1 MHKRIL
7 GIIGAGH
14 VGSHIAYA
22 AGMLDA
28 ADIVKICDIN
38 EIAAASQVQDLNDAV
53 KFMPGKVHYESA
65 GYPELGDCGIIIN
78 TAGKT
83 SMSAEN
89 RDNEL
94 IFTARLIISC
104 MKKVQAS
111 GFSGVFINVAN
122 PCDVITQVI
131 SESGILP
138 EGHVFGTGTSL
149 DSARLTD
156 YLSQLTGLDH
166 VANPCDVITQVIS
179 ESGILPE
186 GHVFGTGT
194 SLDSARLTDYLSQL
208 TGLDHNSFDGLV
220 MGEHGDSQM
229 IPWSHI
235 DFMGQPFEKA
245 AREFGIH
252 IDREQARKHILDTA
266 RRIYKGKGCTE
277 FGIGAVAA
285 SIARAVFADD
295 KKIFM
300 LSAPLHGEYGH
311 TGICA
316 GVPAVVGQ
324 NGIEKVLEYDL
335 TEEEREQFN
344 QSCEKIR
351 QGVCRAHELM
361 KE

>member
-104 MKKVQAS
+104 MEKVQAS

-138 EGHVFGTGTSL
+138 EGHV
-149 DSARLTD
+149 
-156 YLSQLTGLDH
+156 
-166 VANPCDVITQVIS
+166 V
-179 ESGILPE
+179 
-186 GHVFGTGT
+186 GTGT

>member
-65 GYPELGDCGIIIN
+65 GYPELGDCGIILN

-111 GFSGVFINVAN
+111 GFSGVFIN
-122 PCDVITQVI
+122 
-131 SESGILP
+131 
-138 EGHVFGTGTSL
+138 
-149 DSARLTD
+149 
-156 YLSQLTGLDH
+156 

>member
-65 GYPELGDCGIIIN
+65 GYPELGDCGTIIN

-104 MKKVQAS
+104 MEKVQAS

-156 YLSQLTGLDH
+156 YLSQLT
-166 VANPCDVITQVIS
+166 
-179 ESGILPE
+179 
-186 GHVFGTGT
+186 
-194 SLDSARLTDYLSQL
+194 R
-208 TGLDHNSFDGLV
+208 LDHNSFDGLV

>member
-94 IFTARLIISC
+94 IFTARLIISG
-104 MKKVQAS
+104 MEKVQAS
-111 GFSGVFINVAN
+111 GFSGVFIN
-122 PCDVITQVI
+122 
-131 SESGILP
+131 
-138 EGHVFGTGTSL
+138 
-149 DSARLTD
+149 
-156 YLSQLTGLDH
+156 

>member
-104 MKKVQAS
+104 MGKVQAS
-111 GFSGVFINVAN
+111 GFSGVFIN
-122 PCDVITQVI
+122 
-131 SESGILP
+131 
-138 EGHVFGTGTSL
+138 
-149 DSARLTD
+149 
-156 YLSQLTGLDH
+156 

>member
-104 MKKVQAS
+104 MEKVQAS
-111 GFSGVFINVAN
+111 GFSGVFIN
-122 PCDVITQVI
+122 
-131 SESGILP
+131 
-138 EGHVFGTGTSL
+138 
-149 DSARLTD
+149 
-156 YLSQLTGLDH
+156 

-245 AREFGIH
+245 AREFGIY

>member
-104 MKKVQAS
+104 METVQAS

-156 YLSQLTGLDH
+156 YLSQ
-166 VANPCDVITQVIS
+166 
-179 ESGILPE
+179 
-186 GHVFGTGT
+186 F
-194 SLDSARLTDYLSQL
+194 

>member
-104 MKKVQAS
+104 MEKVQAS
-111 GFSGVFINVAN
+111 GFSGVFIN
-122 PCDVITQVI
+122 
-131 SESGILP
+131 
-138 EGHVFGTGTSL
+138 
-149 DSARLTD
+149 
-156 YLSQLTGLDH
+156 

-266 RRIYKGKGCTE
+266 IRIYKGKGCTE

>member
-104 MKKVQAS
+104 MEKVQAI
-111 GFSGVFINVAN
+111 GFSGVFIN
-122 PCDVITQVI
+122 
-131 SESGILP
+131 
-138 EGHVFGTGTSL
+138 
-149 DSARLTD
+149 
-156 YLSQLTGLDH
+156 

>member
-22 AGMLDA
+22 TGMLDA

-104 MKKVQAS
+104 MEKVQAS

-138 EGHVFGTGTSL
+138 EGHVFGTG
-149 DSARLTD
+149 A
-156 YLSQLTGLDH
+156 
-166 VANPCDVITQVIS
+166 
-179 ESGILPE
+179 
-186 GHVFGTGT
+186 

>member
-14 VGSHIAYA
+14 VGSYIAYA

-104 MKKVQAS
+104 MEKVQAS
-111 GFSGVFINVAN
+111 GFSGVFIN
-122 PCDVITQVI
+122 
-131 SESGILP
+131 
-138 EGHVFGTGTSL
+138 
-149 DSARLTD
+149 
-156 YLSQLTGLDH
+156 

>member
-111 GFSGVFINVAN
+111 GFSGVFIN
-122 PCDVITQVI
+122 
-131 SESGILP
+131 
-138 EGHVFGTGTSL
+138 
-149 DSARLTD
+149 
-156 YLSQLTGLDH
+156 

>member
-38 EIAAASQVQDLNDAV
+38 EIAAASQGQDLNDAV

-111 GFSGVFINVAN
+111 GFSGVFIN
-122 PCDVITQVI
+122 
-131 SESGILP
+131 
-138 EGHVFGTGTSL
+138 
-149 DSARLTD
+149 
-156 YLSQLTGLDH
+156 

>member
-14 VGSHIAYA
+14 VVSHIAYA

-104 MKKVQAS
+104 MEKVQAS
-111 GFSGVFINVAN
+111 GFSGVFIN
-122 PCDVITQVI
+122 
-131 SESGILP
+131 
-138 EGHVFGTGTSL
+138 
-149 DSARLTD
+149 
-156 YLSQLTGLDH
+156 

-229 IPWSHI
+229 ITWSHI

>member
-94 IFTARLIISC
+94 IFTARLIFSC
-104 MKKVQAS
+104 MEKVQAS
-111 GFSGVFINVAN
+111 GFSGVFIN
-122 PCDVITQVI
+122 
-131 SESGILP
+131 
-138 EGHVFGTGTSL
+138 
-149 DSARLTD
+149 
-156 YLSQLTGLDH
+156 

>member
-104 MKKVQAS
+104 MEKVQAS

-156 YLSQLTGLDH
+156 FLSQLTGLD
-166 VANPCDVITQVIS
+166 
-179 ESGILPE
+179 L
-186 GHVFGTGT
+186 
-194 SLDSARLTDYLSQL
+194 
-208 TGLDHNSFDGLV
+208 NSCDGLV
-220 MGEHGDSQM
+220 MWEHGDSQM
-229 IPWSHI
+229 NAWSHI